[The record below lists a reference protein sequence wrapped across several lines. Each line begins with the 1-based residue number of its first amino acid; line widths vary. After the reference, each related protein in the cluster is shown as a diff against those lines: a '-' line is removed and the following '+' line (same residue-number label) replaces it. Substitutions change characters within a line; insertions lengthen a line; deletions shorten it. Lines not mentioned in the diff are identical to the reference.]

1 MRKVL
6 DVSMRQAWGWG
17 VLLVGAMASLSF
29 AAVGAGALNGV
40 RIREVAK
47 LQAGLDSLRPRRE
60 TLERQARLLRAIE
73 RVVPGADPSAKAVV
87 ATEIDRN
94 AELYG
99 YDPLVLLAVVVTE
112 SGIDADAIGRKRS
125 GAVSGAQ
132 GIMQIKPLTARAMA
146 QALHMEPPDGD
157 DLHDPAY
164 NLRVGVAFLLMM
176 IHQYQDLRLGIMAY
190 NVGPGGLEQ
199 GLRGERSL
207 PEGYYRKVMRVYRK
221 LERAWDEE
229 DT

>member
-1 MRKVL
+1 
-6 DVSMRQAWGWG
+6 MRQVWALGMG
-17 VLLVGAMASLSF
+17 LMAAMVGLVV
-29 AAVGAGALNGV
+29 AAVGAGAWNGH
-40 RIREVAK
+40 RIREAAR

-60 TLERQARLLRAIE
+60 TLERQSRLLRAIE

-112 SGIDADAIGRKRS
+112 SGIDADAIGRKNS

-132 GIMQIKPLTARAMA
+132 GVMQIKPLTARVMA
-146 QALHMEPPDGD
+146 KALGMDPPDGD
-157 DLHDPAY
+157 DLQDPAY

-221 LERAWDEE
+221 LERALEDE
-229 DT
+229 DG